1 MSSSNLFEC
10 KHCNYITTIRFNF
23 NKHLESKK
31 HYNKLNSIKKQFIC
45 NNCDTVFNNNVSL
58 WRHKKKC
65 VSDNQL
71 NNEEKVTMLQ
81 LLKENSEVK
90 QQLQTTNELLVE
102 LIKTTKNTNNINNVN
117 NINNIDIN
125 NNSNNNNN
133 NNTFSLNLFLNETCK
148 DAMNIDD
155 FLQSIEVTI
164 PDLKRLGKYG
174 YVEALSTML
183 ISNLNNID
191 VNKRPMHCS
200 DVKRETIYI
209 REEDG
214 WEKDNQQKEKINKV
228 LIELTRLNTIALQSI
243 YQEVYPDCLTNHKSK
258 EHKEYGEII
267 YNAFGGS
274 KGDTTKLNKHIIR
287 NLVKEIKINK

>member
-1 MSSSNLFEC
+1 MSSSNIFIC
-10 KHCNYITTIRFNF
+10 QHCNYSTTIRFNF

-125 NNSNNNNN
+125 NNSNNN

-274 KGDTTKLNKHIIR
+274 KGDATKLNKHIIR
-287 NLVKEIKINK
+287 NLVKEIKINR